1 MKLNNLTKS
10 LILLAISSL
19 LVLLSSSCK
28 EEKKVIKPMEI
39 TFKKEGELSLFKA
52 ETDSLIA
59 KFNIEIADNEYETQ
73 TGLMDRKSMKDTN
86 AMLFIFPDMQLRS
99 FYMKNTLIPL
109 DIIYLDN
116 NNSIVSIQ
124 ENTKPLDE
132 ASLPSGSP
140 AQYVLEINGGLSQQ
154 LNIEVGDKMSFTKSN

>member
-10 LILLAISSL
+10 LIVLALSSILLLI
-19 LVLLSSSCK
+19 SSCK
-28 EEKKVIKPMEI
+28 EEKKEIIPTEI

-52 ETDSLIA
+52 ENDSLIA
-59 KFNIEIADNEYETQ
+59 TFDIEIADNEYETQ
-73 TGLMDRKSMKDTN
+73 TGLMNRKSMKDSN
-86 AMLFIFPDMQLRS
+86 AMLFIFPNMQPRS

-116 NNSIVSIQ
+116 NNTIVSIQ
-124 ENTKPLDE
+124 ENAKPLDE
-132 ASLPSGSP
+132 TSLPSGSP

-154 LNIEVGDKMSFTKSN
+154 LQIEIGNTMNFIKAN